1 MEERNEFRKLPSHY
15 SLSVIV
21 PAFNEEDNIEPL
33 AHEFKG
39 FLADQRFRA
48 EVIIVDDGSTDSTA
62 EKVLELSEKYEF
74 LKLVRHK
81 QNMGKTAAIESGFAV
96 SRGKRICI
104 FDADLQ
110 YDVQDIKRM
119 MDKLDRG
126 YGIVSG
132 IKKGKYQKPFISK
145 IYNKLTSK
153 LFGVE
158 VQDMNSLK
166 VLRRDVMASLFLRK
180 DWHRFMVVLAAE
192 QGFRVAEI
200 PVTLRPRLHGEPKY
214 GGFGRVFIGFTDL
227 IAVWLAERVFRKPML
242 IFGSIGFVTLATA
255 LLLGVALLLLRFI
268 WHWGYP
274 PLQTLLVLLIS
285 VGGFS
290 LTLGF
295 LAEAIANLRDRLEYL
310 MSKVI
315 EEDRPKVE
323 TARTTQ
329 IHKRKDG
336 IQNKPW
342 SEDRDK
348 RDRPRREPERENR
361 PESSSEQRQPERQ
374 SQKPPQEQRQTER
387 QSQRPPQEQRQT
399 ERQPQ
404 RPPQEQRQT
413 ERQPQRPPQEQR
425 QTEKPPQ
432 KPTPEQTAKP
442 LAIASEEKSSAKPDR
457 ENKIKSEAKKSD
469 KIEPQKTREKVD
481 KPAEKPE
488 RKPRRKKEE
497 SQPQKVAVKEPEPT
511 PPEKKA
517 VTEPSERISKL
528 EIIPPNAE
536 PSWGKRERKGRSTVG
551 KVADKEAI
559 KRAKEIAQ
567 RLGGDAYIGFKEES
581 ENTDET

>member
-374 SQKPPQEQRQTER
+374 PQRPPQEQRQPERQPQRPPQEQRQTER
-387 QSQRPPQEQRQT
+387 QSQRPPQEQRQ
-399 ERQPQ
+399 P
-404 RPPQEQRQT
+404 
-413 ERQPQRPPQEQR
+413 
-425 QTEKPPQ
+425 EKPPQ

-497 SQPQKVAVKEPEPT
+497 SQPQKVAVKEPEPA
-511 PPEKKA
+511 PPENKA